1 MLIYIKYL
9 YIIKT
14 SMYKKLITIC
24 ITVFLITLNVQAGSD
39 GEIALKKNEPKEIKD
54 CFENLNRATFAL
66 NQSLDKALIKPLAK
80 GYRNL
85 PDPIQRGTNNAV
97 NNLSNLITIPNNVL
111 QGDLK
116 TAFINTARLAVNT
129 TIGLLGTIDVANKMG
144 FPKYIK
150 EDYGQ
155 TLGVWGVGPGCYIV
169 LPVLG
174 PSTLRDTA
182 GSFANVLG
190 GDPWYNAS
198 AHGNNEFLSET
209 VYLTSKALSGINF
222 RANNLESIDNLEKN
236 SMDFYA
242 SVKSLYTQDRENKI
256 KNNQRGNIEVLY
268 KDEEDWEE
276 IDNK

>member
-1 MLIYIKYL
+1 MV
-9 YIIKT
+9 
-14 SMYKKLITIC
+14 KKLITIC
-24 ITVFLITLNVQAGSD
+24 ITVLLISLKAYAGSD
-39 GEIALKKNEPKEIKD
+39 GEIVLKKSEPTKIND
-54 CFENLNRATFAL
+54 CFEKLNRATFAL
-66 NQSLDKALIKPLAK
+66 NQSLDKTIIKPVAK

-116 TAFINTARLAVNT
+116 TALINTARLAVNT

-169 LPVLG
+169 LPILG

-182 GSFANVLG
+182 GSFVNVLG

-198 AHGNNEFLSET
+198 AHGNNEFLSQK

-222 RANNLESIDNLEKN
+222 RADNLESIDNLEKN

-242 SVKSLYTQDRENKI
+242 SVRSLYTQDRENKI
-256 KNNQRGNIEVLY
+256 RNNQRGNIEVLY